1 MVNKM
6 KQNEKRFEEYIFE
19 YVDQVKDLLSPQI
32 WQNILLDCSKN
43 EIFVLWLL
51 YVEKEVN
58 MTRVAEY
65 IHVPLN
71 TATGIIGRMEK
82 RKLVVRQRSEED
94 KRIVTIR
101 IGECGLEQIQLLLKE
116 FVYYGQQVME
126 GFSKDELDIFFRML
140 NRFMEILKEERSRDK
155 EKPKVR
161 KIVIE

>member
-1 MVNKM
+1 M
-6 KQNEKRFEEYIFE
+6 KQNEKKFEEYIFQ

-58 MTRVAEY
+58 MTRIAEY
-65 IHVPLN
+65 IHIPLN

-116 FVYYGQQVME
+116 FMYYGQRVME

-140 NRFMEILKEERSRDK
+140 NRFMEILKEERSRDE

>member
-1 MVNKM
+1 M
-6 KQNEKRFEEYIFE
+6 KQNEKKFEEYIFQ
-19 YVDQVKDLLSPQI
+19 YVDQIKDLLSPQI

-58 MTRVAEY
+58 MTRIAEY

-94 KRIVTIR
+94 KRIVTIK

-116 FVYYGQQVME
+116 FMYYGQRVME

-140 NRFMEILKEERSRDK
+140 NRFMEILKEERSRDE

>member
-1 MVNKM
+1 M
-6 KQNEKRFEEYIFE
+6 KQNEKKFEEYIFQ

-58 MTRVAEY
+58 MTRIAEY

-94 KRIVTIR
+94 KRIVTIK

-116 FVYYGQQVME
+116 FMYYGQRVME

-140 NRFMEILKEERSRDK
+140 NRFMEILKEERSRDE

>member
-6 KQNEKRFEEYIFE
+6 KQNEKKFEEYIFQ

-58 MTRVAEY
+58 MTRIAEY

-94 KRIVTIR
+94 KRIVTIK

-116 FVYYGQQVME
+116 FMYYGQRVME

-140 NRFMEILKEERSRDK
+140 NRFMEILKEERNRDE

>member
-19 YVDQVKDLLSPQI
+19 YVDQVKELLSPQI